1 MKRLLLVSM
10 FEKISHRLQEIE
22 LEFHNKTV
30 TYIPTASLVED
41 TRDWISLEK
50 MHLQRMGLAVDELDI
65 SKSSYETIQQT
76 LQKNDLIYIAG
87 GNTFFLLQELKR
99 TGADRLI
106 AEEVNRGKLYIGES
120 AGAIVTAPD
129 IGYSAAMD
137 DREKAPKLKEDS
149 GLHLIDFFVLPH
161 AGNPAF
167 QEAVEEILRNYAS
180 SLDLKVISDRQA
192 LFVADGRIEILE

>member
-41 TRDWISLEK
+41 TGDWISLEK

-65 SKSSYETIQQT
+65 SSLVMRRSNRLYK
-76 LQKNDLIYIAG
+76 KRPDLYSGWKYLLSPAG
-87 GNTFFLLQELKR
+87 IEAYGRGSIDCRGGQPGKALYWRIRGGDCDR
-99 TGADRLI
+99 TGYWIFSSNGRPGKSAKTEGGLRTASDR
-106 AEEVNRGKLYIGES
+106 
-120 AGAIVTAPD
+120 
-129 IGYSAAMD
+129 
-137 DREKAPKLKEDS
+137 
-149 GLHLIDFFVLPH
+149 FFVLPH

-180 SLDLKVISDRQA
+180 SLDLK
-192 LFVADGRIEILE
+192 

>member
-41 TRDWISLEK
+41 TGDWISLEK

-65 SKSSYETIQQT
+65 SKSCYETIQQT

-120 AGAIVTAPD
+120 AGAIVTL
-129 IGYSAAMD
+129 S
-137 DREKAPKLKEDS
+137 
-149 GLHLIDFFVLPH
+149 LIH
-161 AGNPAF
+161 
-167 QEAVEEILRNYAS
+167 I
-180 SLDLKVISDRQA
+180 
-192 LFVADGRIEILE
+192 